1 MHVNCKEVK
10 AVYIIIFLESYLD
23 ALLTLPASNQKLT
36 PAGPI
41 ADSSSVDEP
50 QDGVPHHSYSG
61 GSRL

>member
-23 ALLTLPASNQKLT
+23 ALLTVPVSNQKLT

-50 QDGVPHHSYSG
+50 QDGVPHQSYSG